1 MSLSRLE
8 QDHLTFYVRVTN
20 IMDSSDIID
29 EVESIR
35 SSELEEIP
43 GSEENLKAVMIRR
56 ILGDGKK
63 EIAEDLGLT
72 EGSVGT
78 YTSNLTR
85 AGYLENT
92 GDESNSEYKPGLEVS
107 LDILEPSSPLESE
120 YPFILQPMIV
130 VDRLSYGE
138 ERTYNDDISENPEW
152 FSKLDSIEQEDNLS
166 ETENPSN
173 LPDNSDESS
182 EENYEK
188 GVEVKSVNPDSI
200 ILEGGLAITGNG
212 RLPQVKQ
219 GDLVEVEETG
229 ESYMNGGFDKVEY
242 IGKVE

>member
-1 MSLSRLE
+1 M
-8 QDHLTFYVRVTN
+8 RVTN
-20 IMDSSDIID
+20 ITDSSEVID
-29 EVESIR
+29 EVENIR
-35 SSELEEIP
+35 SSELEEVA
-43 GSEENLKAVMIRR
+43 GSEENLKTVMIRR
-56 ILGDGKK
+56 ILGDNKK
-63 EIAEDLGLT
+63 EIAEDLGLS
-72 EGSVGT
+72 EGSVRT
-78 YTSNLTR
+78 YKSNLTG

-92 GDESNSEYKPGLEVS
+92 GNKGNPEYRPGENLKSTGEI
-107 LDILEPSSPLESE
+107 LDRLDSSRPLESE

-130 VDRLSYGE
+130 VDRLNYGE
-138 ERTYNDDISENPEW
+138 GRTYSDDISENPEW

-166 ETENPSN
+166 ETENPSS

-182 EENYEK
+182 EENYGK

-229 ESYMNGGFDKVEY
+229 ETYMFDFEKVEY
-242 IGKVE
+242 VGKVE